1 MTGAAQLQLDLSRD
15 QTVLF
20 ARYARLLQTWNE
32 KINLTAITDPREVAV
47 KHFLDS
53 LAPSAH
59 LPTRGRLLDIGSGGG
74 FPGIPLKIVRPH
86 QPMVLIDA
94 VRKKIN
100 FIKTVIRDL
109 DLRLIEAL
117 HIRAEDYIKNHMP
130 SAGFDVVVS
139 RALADVDLVI
149 RLAVPLLNHGGR
161 LVVYQGPQAMETGDA
176 EKNVRYGQIRL
187 SRAFK
192 SYRLPHTGDR
202 RAIVVLDR
210 CQ

>member
-1 MTGAAQLQLDLSRD
+1 MTGAAQVQLDLSRD
-15 QTVLF
+15 QAVLF
-20 ARYARLLQTWNE
+20 ARYARLLRTWNE
-32 KINLTAITDPREVAV
+32 KINLTAITDPVDVAV

-74 FPGIPLKIVRPH
+74 FPGIPLKIIRPH

-109 DLRLIEAL
+109 DLQLIEAL
-117 HIRAEDYIKNHMP
+117 HVRAEDYFENYTP
-130 SAGFDVVVS
+130 SPGFDVVVS

-149 RLAVPLLNHGGR
+149 RLAVPLLNRGGR
-161 LVVYQGPQAMETGDA
+161 LVIYQGPQSVETGEA
-176 EKNVRYGQIRL
+176 GGRVLCGQIPL
-187 SRAFK
+187 SRTVK

-202 RAIVVLDR
+202 RAIVVLER